1 MTLKLRAL
9 GRVHNSQEGQAGC
22 RKRRK
27 IFENFNLD
35 LMFGLPGQTI
45 QELDEELETAFS
57 FGSTHLSCYQLTPGA
72 EHLFC
77 QISAQRDS

>member
-1 MTLKLRAL
+1 M
-9 GRVHNSQEGQAGC
+9 AGFTTR
-22 RKRRK
+22 RKPGGLQKAAGK

-57 FGSTHLSCYQLTPGA
+57 FGSTHLSCYQLTLEPNI
-72 EHLFC
+72 LFC